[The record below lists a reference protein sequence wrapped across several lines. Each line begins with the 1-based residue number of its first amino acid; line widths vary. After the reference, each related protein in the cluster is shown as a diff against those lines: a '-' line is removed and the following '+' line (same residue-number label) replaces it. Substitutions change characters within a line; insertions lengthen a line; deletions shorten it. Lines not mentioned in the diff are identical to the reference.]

1 MVFTPKAKRHTV
13 YIYKICMQNHIIT
26 YIISVEYLHLWM
38 VIYICTHL
46 LRFLVVFPPH
56 PEWGLHILLE
66 RCLCL
71 FGNVVK
77 REKEFSKA
85 SRRHLRTGA
94 SKGITVDLLRFHA
107 PGERLPAVTKALALA
122 LITKAFAVTARI
134 HPFYITKAVAV
145 DSNRLSC
152 GFRSFIRREPPH
164 SEQETLK
171 AQPVT
176 ISVHLDPAQ
185 GRP

>member
-1 MVFTPKAKRHTV
+1 
-13 YIYKICMQNHIIT
+13 MQNHIIT

-38 VIYICTHL
+38 VIYIYIYIYIYMHTLITFSCGFSTTSWVGPAHPSGEMPM
-46 LRFLVVFPPH
+46 LVWQCG
-56 PEWGLHILLE
+56 EAWE
-66 RCLCL
+66 R
-71 FGNVVK
+71 
-77 REKEFSKA
+77 EFSKA

-145 DSNRLSC
+145 VSNRLGC
-152 GFRSFIRREPPH
+152 GFRSFIRREPPTVSKKH
-164 SEQETLK
+164 SKLSQS
-171 AQPVT
+171 Q
-176 ISVHLDPAQ
+176 
-185 GRP
+185 

>member
-1 MVFTPKAKRHTV
+1 
-13 YIYKICMQNHIIT
+13 MQNHIIT

-145 DSNRLSC
+145 VSNRL
-152 GFRSFIRREPPH
+152 GFECFLLTVGGSRRINDLKPQPSRS
-164 SEQETLK
+164 ETTARAL
-171 AQPVT
+171 VM
-176 ISVHLDPAQ
+176 
-185 GRP
+185 

>member
-38 VIYICTHL
+38 VIYIYYIYTCTHL

-145 DSNRLSC
+145 VSNRLGC
-152 GFRSFIRREPPH
+152 GFRSFIRREPPTVSKKH
-164 SEQETLK
+164 SKPSQS
-171 AQPVT
+171 Q
-176 ISVHLDPAQ
+176 
-185 GRP
+185 